1 MVDFFK
7 ILEAPLTK
15 PPRSARTKELSRTIR
30 DQIELDL
37 AALSLRR
44 DAISR
49 TELPGT
55 FRDRDA
61 AAREFG
67 LARDLFIHSLYRTKL
82 TARKVA
88 ARGGKAGGWKKKQQQ
103 QQPQKAPAVL
113 ALPELKRELALL
125 EAAQDEHRALEASL
139 SRARARYAAAEEELA
154 RTLAERETLGREI
167 ALCACMLREVERYG
181 LSRVVDG
188 GLGLDA
194 AAGRVTDGRVREGL
208 VGYVDSVLGGEMVQA
223 VGWL

>member
-1 MVDFFK
+1 MADFFK

-15 PPRSARTKELSRTIR
+15 PPRSSRTKQLSRTIR

-67 LARDLFIHSLYRTKL
+67 LARDGFIHSLYRTKL
-82 TARKVA
+82 TTRKLA
-88 ARGGKAGGWKKKQQQ
+88 AKGGSGSGAGGKKQQQ
-103 QQPQKAPAVL
+103 QQQQHKTE
-113 ALPELKRELALL
+113 ALSDLKRELALL
-125 EAAQDEHRALEASL
+125 EAAQDEHRALEARL
-139 SRARARYAAAEEELA
+139 SRARVKYAAAEEELA
-154 RTLAERETLGREI
+154 RTLAEREALSREI
-167 ALCACMLREVERYG
+167 ALCTCMLKEVERYG

-188 GLGLDA
+188 GLGLDVGG
-194 AAGRVTDGRVREGL
+194 GRVSDGRVREGL
-208 VGYVDSVLGGEMVQA
+208 VGYVDSVLGGEAVHA

>member
-7 ILEAPLTK
+7 IIEAPITK
-15 PPRSARTKELSRTIR
+15 PPRSARTKQVSRTIR

-49 TELPGT
+49 TELPGR

-67 LARDLFIHSLYRTKL
+67 LARDAFIHSLYRTKML
-82 TARKVA
+82 TTRRVKVA
-88 ARGGKAGGWKKKQQQ
+88 RSGSTGGTEKQQQ
-103 QQPQKAPAVL
+103 KQQKTL
-113 ALPELKRELALL
+113 ALPDLKRELALL
-125 EAAQDEHRALEASL
+125 EAAQDEHRQLEARL
-139 SRARARYAAAEEELA
+139 SRARAKYAAAEEELA
-154 RTLAERETLGREI
+154 RTLAEKETLGREI
-167 ALCACMLREVERYG
+167 TLCACMLREVERYG

-188 GLGLDA
+188 GLGLDVGGG
-194 AAGRVTDGRVREGL
+194 GRVRDGKVREGL
-208 VGYVDSVLGGEMVQA
+208 VSYVDSVLGGEGVQA

>member
-1 MVDFFK
+1 MADFFK

-15 PPRSARTKELSRTIR
+15 PPRSARAEQVSRTIR
-30 DQIELDL
+30 NQIELDL

-67 LARDLFIHSLYRTKL
+67 LARDGFIHSLYRTKL
-82 TARKVA
+82 TTRKIIA
-88 ARGGKAGGWKKKQQQ
+88 KGGAKTDNKKQHR
-103 QQPQKAPAVL
+103 PQ
-113 ALPELKRELALL
+113 ALSDLKRELALL
-125 EAAQDEHRALEASL
+125 EAAQEEHRALEARL
-139 SRARARYAAAEEELA
+139 SRARAKYAAAEEELA
-154 RTLAERETLGREI
+154 RTLAERETLSREI
-167 ALCACMLREVERYG
+167 ALCSCMLREVERYG

-188 GLGLDA
+188 GLGLDVEG
-194 AAGRVTDGRVREGL
+194 GRVRDGRVREGL
-208 VGYVDSVLGGEMVQA
+208 VGYVDSVLGGEGVQA

>member
-1 MVDFFK
+1 MADFFK

-15 PPRSARTKELSRTIR
+15 PPRSSRTKQLSRTIR

-67 LARDLFIHSLYRTKL
+67 LARDGFIHSL
-82 TARKVA
+82 
-88 ARGGKAGGWKKKQQQ
+88 
-103 QQPQKAPAVL
+103 
-113 ALPELKRELALL
+113 
-125 EAAQDEHRALEASL
+125 L
-139 SRARARYAAAEEELA
+139 SRARVKYAAAEEELA
-154 RTLAERETLGREI
+154 RTLAEREALSREI
-167 ALCACMLREVERYG
+167 ALCTCMLKEVERYG

-188 GLGLDA
+188 GLGLDVGG
-194 AAGRVTDGRVREGL
+194 GRVSDGRVREGL
-208 VGYVDSVLGGEMVQA
+208 VGYVDSVLGGEAVHA